1 MIVGLNKI
9 LLNIIHLL
17 LSVPVALMW
26 RYMVAKLR
34 GQVLAE
40 PAVSPVKGSAGGTS
54 ALFRKERPCS
64 NIFRC
69 AIAVRLSVGYENHS
83 SADIYRT
90 CVETSEYTCV

>member
-40 PAVSPVKGSAGGTS
+40 PAVSPVKGSAGVPPPFAEKKTLQQYLPLRYSCKVVCG
-54 ALFRKERPCS
+54 L
-64 NIFRC
+64 
-69 AIAVRLSVGYENHS
+69 
-83 SADIYRT
+83 
-90 CVETSEYTCV
+90 